1 VETVFDPIRRREVPA
16 TPEEAVRQAVL
27 RYLMETLGVPPRLIG
42 VEFSLASLQ
51 PGNLKRMD
59 IVAWHPG
66 PGQLVPWLLV
76 ECKAPQVPID
86 DATALQA
93 AHYLAR
99 VPCAYVMLS
108 NGRDTRYLAKAG
120 EGYRLAAALPFYPA
134 PAKP

>member
-1 VETVFDPIRRREVPA
+1 MDTVFDPVRRREVPA

-27 RYLMETLGVPPRLIG
+27 RYLMEGLRVPSRLIG

-51 PGNLKRMD
+51 PGNLKRID
-59 IVAWHPG
+59 IVVWHPG

-76 ECKAPQVPID
+76 ECKAPGVPID

-99 VPCAYVMLS
+99 VPCVYVMLS
-108 NGRDTRYLAKAG
+108 NGKDTRYLEKAG
-120 EGYRLAAALPFYPA
+120 EDYRLTASLPFFPA
-134 PAKP
+134 PARR

>member
-1 VETVFDPIRRREVPA
+1 MDSFFDPIRRREVPA

-27 RYLMETLGVPPRLIG
+27 RYLVEALGVPPRLIG

-76 ECKAPQVPID
+76 ECKAPAVRID
-86 DATALQA
+86 DGTALQA

-99 VPCAYVMLS
+99 VPCAYVMLT
-108 NGRDTRYLAKAG
+108 NGADTRCLEKAE
-120 EGYRLAAALPFYPA
+120 EGYRLVASLPRYPA
-134 PAKP
+134 GG